1 MLVIFLCGGQEDMI
15 LFVQWYYFSLGFP
28 GGSMVESTCSAGDLG
43 LIPGSQRFP
52 KEGNGNLY
60 SGDLV

>member
-28 GGSMVESTCSAGDLG
+28 GGSMVKSPPAVQETW
-43 LIPGSQRFP
+43 
-52 KEGNGNLY
+52 
-60 SGDLV
+60 V